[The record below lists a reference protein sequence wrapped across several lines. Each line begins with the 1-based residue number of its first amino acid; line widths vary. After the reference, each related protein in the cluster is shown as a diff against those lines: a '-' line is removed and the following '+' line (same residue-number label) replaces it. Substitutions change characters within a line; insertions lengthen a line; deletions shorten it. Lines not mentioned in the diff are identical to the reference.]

1 MYQVGIVNFEGELS
15 ESPSQELVPSNWA
28 VSQTDLEN
36 TDAYDLIILLEH
48 GVEYVGKICGQLMKV
63 KREMDALIWVWSTS
77 QNEMNR
83 MVYLKLGADGIITE
97 MLNKEEWLL
106 IMENALKR
114 SKQENLL
121 EDPAYDSTKQ
131 QVCGITMNHRNRSLI
146 SGENEEVQLTSFEY
160 KIMDLLYQ
168 NAGET
173 VTYDEIY
180 QAVWKNEASDDKK
193 FYRISNLVFHIRKK
207 LEDELGTS
215 EAIRTV
221 RSKGYVLNI

>member
-1 MYQVGIVNFEGELS
+1 MYHVGVVNFEGDLTEWQN
-15 ESPSQELVPSNWA
+15 EEAVPSNWNITH
-28 VSQTDLEN
+28 TDVEQE
-36 TDAYDLIILLEH
+36 TPYDLIILLEH
-48 GVEYVGKICGQLMKV
+48 GLEYVGKICGQLMKV

-97 MLNKEEWLL
+97 KLGKEEWLL
-106 IMENALKR
+106 IMDNALKR
-114 SKQENLL
+114 NTGEALVEGAGSDSINSSK
-121 EDPAYDSTKQ
+121 SG
-131 QVCGITMNHRNRSLI
+131 VTMNHRNRSII
-146 SGENEEVQLTSFEY
+146 SADDEEVQLTSFEY
-160 KIMDLLYQ
+160 KIMDLLFQ

-173 VTYDEIY
+173 VTYEEIY
-180 QAVWKNEASDDKK
+180 QAIWKGEATDEKK